1 MYVYVLDNQPNL
13 ERISKN
19 IKILHRTR
27 YPGNII
33 SISTSAITILIL
45 NIQINKNSFR
55 KCKHKLLSGIT
66 KLGFVFWRILSG
78 LCRTDI

>member
-19 IKILHRTR
+19 IKILHQTR
-27 YPGNII
+27 YPEKII

-45 NIQINKNSFR
+45 NIQINKNSLR
-55 KCKHKLLSGIT
+55 EC
-66 KLGFVFWRILSG
+66 
-78 LCRTDI
+78 

>member
-19 IKILHRTR
+19 IKILHRTMN
-27 YPGNII
+27 PEKII

-45 NIQINKNSFR
+45 NIQINKNSLR
-55 KCKHKLLSGIT
+55 EC
-66 KLGFVFWRILSG
+66 
-78 LCRTDI
+78 